1 MKILSAELI
10 GWRNYEHQLFVF
22 DGSPTIFVGS
32 NGQGKTNFVEALVYA
47 ALGRSHRTPTDAVLV
62 RQGSDEAVIRI
73 AVTHNQR
80 TLTVDLKV
88 AASGSNVIRVN
99 GSPSSRRDLARLLPL
114 VLFAPEDMDLVRGE
128 PDHRRSFMNDILS
141 ESSSITAGDINDYER
156 VLRQRNML
164 LKSLRANP
172 RAERGSLDTWTDSLV
187 EYASR
192 IMVARRRLVG
202 ELGTGVANHYRAIAS
217 SDDVAELSLLES
229 IGPDVPDENITRRL
243 SEKFA
248 SQQRDEIERGMT
260 LAGPHRDDL
269 VITLNSL
276 PARSHSSQGEAWSAA
291 LALRLSQVDYLR
303 RTSVA
308 GDPVVVLDDVFSE
321 LDAGRRSR
329 LGDHLVGIEHVIITA
344 ADVSTIPA
352 SLAGT
357 QHFVANGHI
366 DAETSG

>member
-10 GWRNYEHQLFVF
+10 GWRNYKHQLFDF
-22 DGSPTIFVGS
+22 DGSPTIFVGP

-47 ALGRSHRTPTDAVLV
+47 ALGRSHRTTTDSVLV
-62 RQGSDEAVIRI
+62 RQGADEAIIRM
-73 AVTHNQR
+73 AVSHNER
-80 TLTVDLKV
+80 TLSIDLKV

-99 GSPSSRRDLARLLPL
+99 GSPSSRRDLARMLPL

-128 PDHRRSFMNDILS
+128 PEHRRSFMNDILR
-141 ESSSITAGDINDYER
+141 ESSSITAGDISDYER

-164 LKSLRANP
+164 LKSLRINP
-172 RAERGSLDTWTDSLV
+172 RAERESLDTWTDSLAD
-187 EYASR
+187 YASR
-192 IMVARRRLVG
+192 IMLARRRLIA
-202 ELGTGVANHYRAIAS
+202 ELGTGVAAHYRAIAS
-217 SDDVAELSLLES
+217 SEDAAALSLSES
-229 IGPDVPDENITRRL
+229 IGSDIPDVDVRRRL

-248 SQQRDEIERGMT
+248 SRQRDEIERGMT

-269 VITLNSL
+269 VITLNEL

-352 SLAGT
+352 TLAGT

-366 DAETSG
+366 DAKTSG

>member
-1 MKILSAELI
+1 
-10 GWRNYEHQLFVF
+10 
-22 DGSPTIFVGS
+22 
-32 NGQGKTNFVEALVYA
+32 
-47 ALGRSHRTPTDAVLV
+47 
-62 RQGSDEAVIRI
+62 
-73 AVTHNQR
+73 
-80 TLTVDLKV
+80 
-88 AASGSNVIRVN
+88 
-99 GSPSSRRDLARLLPL
+99 
-114 VLFAPEDMDLVRGE
+114 MDLIRGE
-128 PDHRRSFMNDILS
+128 PEHRRSFMNDILR
-141 ESSSITAGDINDYER
+141 ESSSITAGDISDYER

-164 LKSLRANP
+164 LKSLRINP
-172 RAERGSLDTWTDSLV
+172 RAERESLDTWTDSLTD
-187 EYASR
+187 YASR
-192 IMVARRRLVG
+192 IMLARRRLIA
-202 ELGTGVANHYRAIAS
+202 ELGTGVAAHYRAIAS
-217 SDDVAELSLLES
+217 SEDAAALSLSES
-229 IGPDVPDENITRRL
+229 IGSDIPDVDVRRRL

-248 SQQRDEIERGMT
+248 SRQRDEIERGMT

-269 VITLNSL
+269 VITLNAL

-352 SLAGT
+352 TLAGT